1 MHKKILFLI
10 LINICTKAFAHNPQ
24 VSTISIIQQE
34 NKKWSVFITA
44 PLSTFQMAIV
54 ANFPTLNIDSLDV
67 YAIQNIIPDLLRNNL
82 IINESENIN
91 LINKKIQVA
100 HETTIYFE
108 LSDTSSIRQ
117 IKFTTFSKLT
127 DHFTLFKIVPLNKKE
142 ITYILNSDNNY
153 VFQLNQSDNKIKI
166 NYSIVFEY
174 LLVALFI
181 LPIFY
186 FMIKKF
192 NNKRRK
198 KLDKT
203 SNL

>member
-44 PLSTFQMAIV
+44 PLSTFQLAIV
-54 ANFPTLNIDSLDV
+54 ANFPTLNMDSLDV

-82 IINESENIN
+82 IINDNENIN
-91 LINKKIQVA
+91 LINTKIQVA

-153 VFQLNQSDNKIKI
+153 VFRLNKSDNKIKI
-166 NYSIVFEY
+166 NYSIAFGY
-174 LLVALFI
+174 LLLVLSI
-181 LPIFY
+181 LLMFY
-186 FMIKKF
+186 FIIKKF
-192 NNKRRK
+192 NNKRRI